1 MACANSMAR
10 TAWAL
15 LGRRPGDNAQILALA
30 EELGCRFSRKELR
43 FNRLSALPNILL
55 GASLVSLSPSSRALL
70 RPPWPDVVI
79 SAGRRSVPA
88 ARWIREQSGGTAK
101 LVHIGRPWG
110 PPAWFDLVVTTAQY
124 GLAAGPNV
132 IRNLMPLH
140 RASAQDDD
148 AEAARWAPRFAHLP
162 RPWIAVLVGGSTRP
176 HLLDAS
182 AAAELARRADDAAR
196 EARGSLLV
204 TFGWRAS
211 DAAIAAFT
219 AAITSPAFIHS
230 VRFDGGSAERNPYRA
245 YLRLADRIIVTGD
258 SASMIAE
265 AARSGK
271 PVEIFAI
278 PKRMDLRSAIGDRT
292 WKLAQRE
299 GPAGRACRFL
309 IERGI
314 VTSVRDLGRYHEE
327 LQKAG
332 ILNAENAA
340 ARRQADELASVAA
353 RVRALIEMPSRQP
366 ST

>member
-211 DAAIAAFT
+211 DAAIAAFK